1 MINLLNISLFTA
13 CKNKK
18 IFDFILKPNIMR
30 DAVRVNIEKY
40 KEIFL
45 NQIKHITKFHINCK
59 YLCLIPSGFCL
70 LGIPNIN
77 PYSVGYIEY
86 F

>member
-30 DAVRVNIEKY
+30 DAVRVKIINNNKKFNKIIYNTILLNIMLFNNY
-40 KEIFL
+40 QSILTLTAF
-45 NQIKHITKFHINCK
+45 
-59 YLCLIPSGFCL
+59 
-70 LGIPNIN
+70 
-77 PYSVGYIEY
+77 
-86 F
+86 